1 MVLRVLDALREAE
14 EVNRVVLCG
23 PHPSVMKDEP
33 ELGKRIASGAVKWV
47 ENRATPSSSAYH
59 VLQRLP
65 RGVPVLVTT
74 ADHALLN
81 GQTVDFF
88 CSQARLTGCDVAA
101 GVASYE
107 RVAAAWPETRR
118 TVIKLKDGGYCGCNL
133 FAFLTPRAMIAADH
147 WRRVEKQRKKTL
159 RVIGTLGWV
168 AVLRYLLGQLT
179 LSEGLERISR
189 RMKLRAGAVIIPFP
203 EAAVDV
209 DSVDDWRL
217 AESIVASRA
226 P

>member
-1 MVLRVLDALREAE
+1 ME
-14 EVNRVVLCG
+14 N
-23 PHPSVMKDEP
+23 EP
-33 ELGKRIASGAVKWV
+33 QLGERIASGEIKWV
-47 ENRATPSSSAYH
+47 ENQATPSASAYH
-59 VLQRLP
+59 VLQGLSTD
-65 RGVPVLVTT
+65 VPVLVTT

-88 CSQARLTGCDVAA
+88 CSEARLTGCDVVA
-101 GVASYE
+101 GVASHE
-107 RVAAAWPETRR
+107 RVAASYPESKR

-133 FAFLTPRAMIAADH
+133 FAFLTPRARIAADH

-159 RVIGTLGWV
+159 RVIGTFGWM

-179 LSEGLERISR
+179 LSEGLERISH

-217 AESIVASRA
+217 TESIVASRT